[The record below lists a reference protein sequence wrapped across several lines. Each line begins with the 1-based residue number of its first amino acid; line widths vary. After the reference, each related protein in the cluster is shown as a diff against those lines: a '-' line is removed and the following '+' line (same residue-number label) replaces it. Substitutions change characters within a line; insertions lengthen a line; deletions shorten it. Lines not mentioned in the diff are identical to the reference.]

1 MVVYVKK
8 AERSVYLADDGYVYR
23 RRFGPRIGRV
33 AKFGRSG
40 WLADRFT
47 DGTLTRMEKRVFP
60 SRQQALRWLLE
71 KADGI

>member
-23 RRFGPRIGRV
+23 RQFGPRIGRV
-33 AKFGRSG
+33 TKQDNIWIAERIIG
-40 WLADRFT
+40 WC
-47 DGTLTRMEKRVFP
+47 EFP

-71 KADGI
+71 KAEGI